1 MSEDLISMYIDDE
14 LDFDDKIVFV
24 EKIHGS
30 SHFKN
35 TAVELL
41 WQEKQLRNPPT
52 DWVPEVVLPD
62 PTMAAKGE
70 RRRLGLVAV
79 ALAAAVLVFLMVR
92 VPGPTPP
99 ATPKVP
105 HRFVVYLPDAGTA
118 AIVGSFN
125 DWQALPMRK
134 AGPEGYWEISLD
146 LQPGEYRYSFILD
159 GSRRVAD
166 PTVWVREKDDFGA
179 ENSVLEVRV

>member
-1 MSEDLISMYIDDE
+1 MAEELISMYIDDE

-30 SHFKN
+30 SRFKN

-52 DWVPEVVLPD
+52 DRVPEIVLPD
-62 PTMAAKGE
+62 PTMAAKGG
-70 RRRLGLVAV
+70 RRRWDLVAG
-79 ALAAAVLVFLMVR
+79 ALAAAVLVFLMIR

-99 ATPKVP
+99 VPPKVT
-105 HRFVVYLPDAGTA
+105 HRFVVYLPDATTA
-118 AIVGSFN
+118 AIAGSFN
-125 DWQALPMRK
+125 DWQALPMLK
-134 AGPEGYWEISLD
+134 AGTEGYWEIFLD
-146 LQPGEYRYSFILD
+146 LKPGEYRYSFILD
-159 GSRRVAD
+159 GGRWVAD
-166 PTVWVREKDDFGA
+166 PTVRGREKDDFGT

>member
-1 MSEDLISMYIDDE
+1 MAEELISMYIDDQLE
-14 LDFDDKIVFV
+14 FDDKIVFV
-24 EKIHGS
+24 EKIHDS
-30 SHFKN
+30 SRFKD

-41 WQEKQLRNPPT
+41 WQEKQLRNPPA
-52 DWVPEVVLPD
+52 DRVPEVVFPD
-62 PTMAAKGE
+62 SSMTSKGG
-70 RRRLGLVAV
+70 RRRLSLFAG
-79 ALAAAVLVFLMVR
+79 ALAAVVLIFLIVR
-92 VPGPTPP
+92 IPAPTPP

-159 GSRRVAD
+159 GGRRVAD